1 MHEHNEH
8 DFAAA
13 NYSEQ
18 AENLRLR
25 AGDYNSRASKA
36 SKRAGSAGNDKE
48 LAQSLSRDA
57 KSASKEAKYYSEE
70 AEALEEKAKTEH
82 KMADRERE
90 MEDHLDEYESEHRP
104 AAGGRPKHG
113 HRPIK
118 KGVSSLDPRVR
129 VAPGKENLP
138 IDEYPDPD
146 KPFERYSAMGGIDT
160 TSEEV
165 VGDVAD
171 YVSKN
176 SPMSK
181 INGEEHDFDGSGRL
195 LEKTVNVAKSH
206 MQAGNN
212 VTAESIINKAVDDK
226 HSGLNATVKAAVK
239 HEAISELKEG
249 ISNGSVQRAV
259 RELPKVAIDK
269 AEEIKGLAGGAKR
282 ALPENLSKIAK
293 NAELA
298 KDGLEEEM
306 SPLMSKMSRYI

>member
-1 MHEHNEH
+1 MHKHNEH

-36 SKRAGSAGNDKE
+36 SKRASSAGNDKG
-48 LAQSLSRDA
+48 LAQSLSKEA

-70 AEALEEKAKTEH
+70 AEALEEKAKSEH
-82 KMADRERE
+82 KIADRERE
-90 MEDHLDEYESEHRP
+90 MEDYQDEHEPEQRP
-104 AAGGRPKHG
+104 VAGGKPRHG
-113 HRPIK
+113 LRPIK
-118 KGVSSLDPRVR
+118 KGISSLDPRVR
-129 VAPGKENLP
+129 VVPGKENLP

-146 KPFERYSAMGGIDT
+146 KPFERYSAMGGVDT

-181 INGEEHDFDGSGRL
+181 VNGEEHDFDGSGRL
-195 LEKTVNVAKSH
+195 LEKTVSVAKSH
-206 MQAGNN
+206 MQAGDN

-259 RELPKVAIDK
+259 RELPKAAIDK
-269 AEEIKGLAGGAKR
+269 AEEIKSLAGGAKR

-298 KDGLEEEM
+298 KDGIEEEV